1 MQIQY
6 HTFLVPGGAR
16 GLGEACV
23 RRLIAGGAKVVVA
36 DLNEKAGT
44 ALATELKDSARFAR
58 TDVTNPSDA
67 QAAID
72 LATREFGSLHGLIQ
86 CAGILSGGRIFG
98 KDGPHD
104 LAAFER
110 VIRVNLIGTFNML
123 RLAA

>member
-1 MQIQY
+1 MQIQN
-6 HTFLVPGGAR
+6 HTFLVTGGAS

-23 RRLIAGGAKVVVA
+23 RRLIAGGAKVVIA

-44 ALATELKDSARFAR
+44 ALATELKDLARFAR

-86 CAGILSGGRIFG
+86 CAGILSGGADCRQGWPARSGGI
-98 KDGPHD
+98 
-104 LAAFER
+104 
-110 VIRVNLIGTFNML
+110 
-123 RLAA
+123 